1 MGLDNPHLYQDLTPN
16 GHSNSQPS
24 QKNGHVPQ
32 GNAYEFEGETGQE
45 VHEYEYPDA
54 PVNSISGKVGK
65 EDRPY
70 GFGRQESHMFKGQTQ
85 RDRIREEK
93 ESVKHK
99 SHCSRICAVL
109 VAILILII
117 IGAIIFVVFEFIGKG
132 VIMVTILLEQQRF
145 CISYLL
151 FSVRQN
157 LIFN

>member
-65 EDRPY
+65 EDGPY
-70 GFGRQESHMFKGQTQ
+70 GFGRQASHMFKGQTQ

-99 SHCSRICAVL
+99 SHCSMICAVL
-109 VAILILII
+109 FAILILII

-132 VIMVTILLEQQRF
+132 GHHGHVVTRTTTILYFLSPFLRAAEF
-145 CISYLL
+145 
-151 FSVRQN
+151 N
-157 LIFN
+157 L